1 MEKNTA
7 TPHHSTPIQA
17 KKEAA
22 IAILF
27 NAKRDQVLLVRRRDI
42 PVYVPPGGGIDFG
55 ETPKQAALR
64 EAIEETGV
72 EVKILRKVG
81 EYSPKN
87 RLAKQT
93 HVFEGIVERE
103 NLSSTNETLEAK
115 FFPLDNLPEP
125 MAPPHLEWI
134 HEAHESLPLI
144 QREIRSVSY
153 FQLLRG
159 MVLYPKITFLFLLTK
174 LGIHLNK

>member
-1 MEKNTA
+1 M
-7 TPHHSTPIQA
+7 

-27 NAKRDQVLLVRRRDI
+27 NEKRDQVLLVRRRDI
-42 PVYVPPGGGIDFG
+42 PVYVPPGGGIDPG
-55 ETPKQAALR
+55 ELPEQAALR
-64 EAIEETGV
+64 EALEETGV
-72 EVKILRKVG
+72 DVKIVRKVG

-87 RLAKQT
+87 RLAKPT
-93 HVFEGIVERE
+93 HVFEGVAERE
-103 NLSSTNETLEAK
+103 NLTPTNETLGAK
-115 FFPLDNLPEP
+115 FFPLNALPEP

-134 HEAHESLPLI
+134 HEAQENLPLI
-144 QREIRSVSY
+144 QREISSVSY